1 MPTAT
6 KSNDDQQDELLSL
19 KLILSSLTVTELSE
33 PDALQGGWWGEGG
46 GGAVGAVGE
55 EEKREVKDEA
65 QFTNRFSLT
74 ASLFLFFF
82 FPIAKLGLL

>member
-1 MPTAT
+1 MHYRA
-6 KSNDDQQDELLSL
+6 
-19 KLILSSLTVTELSE
+19 
-33 PDALQGGWWGEGG
+33 GGGGGGG
-46 GGAVGAVGE
+46 GGAVGTVGE

-82 FPIAKLGLL
+82 FPIAKLGLSLISSVQFNSV